1 MAEYP
6 EKIFVV
12 GLSLKE
18 TNIPKAPWI
27 KAKIGLKMDKFIE
40 FANQHTDERGWFN
53 MTLAE
58 SKTGTLYIEVDQYKR
73 EPLEK
78 PESLKEVPAWKPREQ
93 TQKQK
98 DEVANMAKIEYP
110 EEDINPDDIPF

>member
-1 MAEYP
+1 M
-6 EKIFVV
+6 EKIFVD
-12 GLSLKE
+12 GLSFQEKHIE
-18 TNIPKAPWI
+18 KAPWV

-40 FANQHTDERGWFN
+40 FAKSHTDDRGWLN

-58 SKTGTLYIEVDQYKR
+58 SKAGTLYIELDQYKR
-73 EPLEK
+73 ESLEK
-78 PESLKEVPAWKPREQ
+78 PDSLKEPWKPRPR
-93 TQKQK
+93 TQAQI